1 MRSSG
6 ARPSRIFVRGRNS
19 CRPRSSIAPTAAQ
32 RSAAANLLGVL
43 VVTTPAPSREQDVIV
58 QLLRRAASYFQQAIA
73 IDPLFTLAHYSLGQ
87 AHMNLQRYAS
97 AIKAFKDCIEASRT
111 LFGLA
116 ETNRFAVE
124 KQREDEIHEMRES
137 VKRLHA
143 LGPGY
148 ALRATRAEQQLRDLE
163 TQKPSLGRGFQPPAE
178 ALLSLG
184 SAYFRI
190 DERDQAEAEWRAAIE
205 VNPRLGEAH
214 NNLAVILMQTGR
226 FDDAEREIKAAEK
239 AGFRV
244 NPQLKSDL
252 KQAAGRR

>member
-1 MRSSG
+1 MRR
-6 ARPSRIFVRGRNS
+6 ALI
-19 CRPRSSIAPTAAQ
+19 SIALIAFFAAVVPGTAASPQKVADAQQ
-32 RSAAANLLGVL
+32 R
-43 VVTTPAPSREQDVIV
+43 REAIGHFRAGQELMSGEKFD
-58 QLLRRAASYFQQAIA
+58 RAAEEFQQAIA